1 MWPHLDL
8 YVFQNLFFQLNNL
21 DYFLKK
27 IKTVITIYDD
37 GGDGSSNGSSN
48 DDDDDD
54 DFKNRNFN

>member
-1 MWPHLDL
+1 MATSRSICISKS
-8 YVFQNLFFQLNNL
+8 FFPINNL

-54 DFKNRNFN
+54 FKNRNFN

>member
-27 IKTVITIYDD
+27 IKTVITTYDD

-48 DDDDDD
+48 DDDDD
-54 DFKNRNFN
+54 FKNRNFN